1 MTNEEKL
8 LKLLQVAVENGW
20 KNDFVKYED
29 CQYLQHNTSLILE
42 NYRGGEDYRQVSLND
57 LVCNWEEGEI
67 SFIDSLCRAV
77 SLTNIN
83 AIMILETLT
92 IKIAAERMRS
102 KWCSIPTSQRL
113 DWLFDT
119 FKHLL

>member
-8 LKLLQVAVENGW
+8 KRLLQVAVENGW
-20 KNDFVKYED
+20 
-29 CQYLQHNTSLILE
+29 E
-42 NYRGGEDYRQVSLND
+42 NHIDLDPCFLNLSNISQLKIIVWSNYGDINYSLND
-57 LVCNWEEGEI
+57 LITNWEEGEI

-83 AIMILETLT
+83 AIMILETLNV
-92 IKIAAERMRS
+92 KIAAERMRS
-102 KWCSIPTSQRL
+102 KWCNIPTSQRL
-113 DWLFDT
+113 DWLFGT